1 MHIVAHAI
9 MQQNYMCTYMCTN
22 GSFACASGMQIMH
35 AKRQAGKKSEHFS
48 ADFGEIEIST

>member
-1 MHIVAHAI
+1 MHIVAYAI
-9 MQQNYMCTYMCTN
+9 MQQNYMCTN